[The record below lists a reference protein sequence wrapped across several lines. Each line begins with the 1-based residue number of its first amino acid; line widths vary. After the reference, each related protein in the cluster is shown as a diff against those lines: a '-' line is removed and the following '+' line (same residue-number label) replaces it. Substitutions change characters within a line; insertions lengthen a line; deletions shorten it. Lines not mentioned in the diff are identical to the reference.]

1 MKQVSSA
8 TAPTA
13 TLLRPRPLVAEL
25 ASDVELAEEELSLAL
40 SAADEDAELLLAV
53 ALVEELEPED
63 CEAVDEAVSES
74 VWEAS
79 EVLLAVAEPLP
90 VVEAGVATVAFPMS
104 CTKVKALDP
113 NVDCQQARYEAPPSA
128 PAVVAS
134 TAVLQV
140 RPGSTS
146 HGTALPEAAKSVLDE
161 HAV

>member
-90 VVEAGVATVAFPMS
+90 VVEAGAAT
-104 CTKVKALDP
+104 
-113 NVDCQQARYEAPPSA
+113 ARN
-128 PAVVAS
+128 
-134 TAVLQV
+134 
-140 RPGSTS
+140 RPL
-146 HGTALPEAAKSVLDE
+146 A
-161 HAV
+161 

>member
-1 MKQVSSA
+1 MNYYISYVYISDHDTGLITHQTMKQVSSA

-25 ASDVELAEEELSLAL
+25 APDVELAEEELSLAL

-90 VVEAGVATVAFPMS
+90 VVEAGVATAGN
-104 CTKVKALDP
+104 CLLA
-113 NVDCQQARYEAPPSA
+113 
-128 PAVVAS
+128 
-134 TAVLQV
+134 
-140 RPGSTS
+140 
-146 HGTALPEAAKSVLDE
+146 
-161 HAV
+161 